1 MTILALSTSSPALSI
16 ALVDGR
22 RVLARHHE
30 LIGRGHAEALVPAI
44 ADLLGGGRADA
55 VIVDVG
61 PGSYTGIRIG
71 IAAARALGVA
81 WGVKVHGVSALSLV
95 AAQAFAADPGLAQVL
110 ALIDAGRGHAAGGLV
125 GPDLVASAPALVTQL
140 PPDAVPVGAGAALVP
155 GAIGRHDDHPDAAY
169 AGHVPLAALLPPHAL
184 YAGD

>member
-1 MTILALSTSSPALSI
+1 MTILALSTSSPALSF

-44 ADLLGGGRADA
+44 AALLGDRRADA

-81 WGVKVHGVSALSLV
+81 WAVPVHGVSALSLV
-95 AAQAFAADPGLAQVL
+95 AAQAFAADPGLAAVF
-110 ALIDAGRGHAAGGLV
+110 ALIDAGRGHAAGGPV
-125 GPDLVASAPALVTQL
+125 TPELVAPAPALVSQL
-140 PPDAVPVGAGAALVP
+140 PAGAVPAGAGALLVP
-155 GAIGRHDDHPDAAY
+155 GAVGRHDDHPDAAF
-169 AGHVPLAALLPPHAL
+169 AGHVPIAALLPPQAL